1 MPPAV
6 RTCKLKEKENIN
18 SYLWSL
24 KSSTSP
30 PGGNLVDGLPP
41 DCSIDFK
48 KSMTFL
54 SGNLLFSN
62 SVQFAELEIE
72 FDPSK
77 ISNS

>member
-6 RTCKLKEKENIN
+6 RTCKLKEKENMN

-41 DCSIDFK
+41 DCSAIGPAYIGT
-48 KSMTFL
+48 KS
-54 SGNLLFSN
+54 SNPVIFS
-62 SVQFAELEIE
+62 
-72 FDPSK
+72 
-77 ISNS
+77 